1 MAAAELVAAVELE
14 TVVPEPVEPEPAVA
28 ELVAADPVVA
38 ELEPVV
44 PLEAELVVAPVEGS
58 RLELVLAR
66 ELEAARELPA
76 LVAAGM
82 VIMSD
87 FLTPAR
93 PDGIKTAWER

>member
-1 MAAAELVAAVELE
+1 
-14 TVVPEPVEPEPAVA
+14 
-28 ELVAADPVVA
+28 
-38 ELEPVV
+38 
-44 PLEAELVVAPVEGS
+44 VEGS

>member
-14 TVVPEPVEPEPAVA
+14 TVVPEPEPEPAVA

-66 ELEAARELPA
+66 ELEVARELPA

-93 PDGIKTAWER
+93 PAGIKTAWER